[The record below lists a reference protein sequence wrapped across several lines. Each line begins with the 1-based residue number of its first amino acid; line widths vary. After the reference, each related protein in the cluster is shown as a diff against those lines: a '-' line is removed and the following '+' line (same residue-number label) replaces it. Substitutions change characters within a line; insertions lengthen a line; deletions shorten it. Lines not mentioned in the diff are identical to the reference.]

1 MTGPSV
7 VAIGGGHGL
16 STVLEAMVERAS
28 SLVGVVSVADDGGSS
43 GRIRRDLDIVAPGD
57 MRRCLAALTPK
68 GLMRDALEHRFEG
81 GVLAGHPA
89 GNVVLAAMLELE
101 PDPVVVMDT
110 LVEMVGARG
119 RVLPAT
125 SVAVDLVATTERG
138 TVKGQVAISES
149 GAIRS
154 LRFLPVDPEVP
165 DAVSEAIVDA
175 DLIVLGPGSL
185 YSSVLAPVVP
195 GVAAALQRRSGVL
208 AYVANLSAEP
218 GETDGYDLDD
228 HIDAVERHGISPDV
242 VVVDANAYIPGRHQ
256 DRIRAYELVGALQS
270 AHDPRRLA
278 AALFDLVS

>member
-1 MTGPSV
+1 
-7 VAIGGGHGL
+7 
-16 STVLEAMVERAS
+16 
-28 SLVGVVSVADDGGSS
+28 
-43 GRIRRDLDIVAPGD
+43 
-57 MRRCLAALTPK
+57 MRRCLAALTPE
-68 GLMRDALEHRFEG
+68 GLIRDALEHRFEG

-138 TVKGQVAISES
+138 TVKGQVAISEN

-154 LRFLPVDPEVP
+154 LRFSPADPDVP
-165 DAVSEAIVDA
+165 AAVSEAIADA

-195 GVAAALQRRSGVL
+195 GVATALQLRSGTL

-218 GETDGYDLDD
+218 GETDCYDLDD
-228 HIDAVERHGISPDV
+228 HVDAVKRHGISPDV
-242 VVVDANAYIPGRHQ
+242 VIVDANAHVPGRHQ
-256 DRIRAYELVGALQS
+256 DRVRTYELVGAHQS
-270 AHDPRRLA
+270 AHDPQRLA
-278 AALFDLVS
+278 AALFDVVS

>member
-1 MTGPSV
+1 MTAPSV

-16 STVLEAMVERAS
+16 STVLEAMVDRAS

-57 MRRCLAALTPK
+57 MRRCLAALTPE
-68 GLMRDALEHRFEG
+68 GLMRDALEHRFES

-89 GNVVLAAMLELE
+89 GNVVLAAMLERE

-154 LRFLPVDPEVP
+154 LRFLPADPEVP
-165 DAVSEAIVDA
+165 AAVSEAIIDA

-195 GVAAALQRRSGVL
+195 GVAAALHRRSGVL

-228 HIDAVERHGISPDV
+228 HVDAVERHGISPDV
-242 VVVDANAYIPGRHQ
+242 VLVDANAYIPGRYQ
-256 DRIRAYELVGALQS
+256 DRLRTYELVGALQS
-270 AHDPRRLA
+270 THDPHRLA